1 VSDRE
6 KQRREEQMRRSYS
19 LDEWCDARRISRAM
33 FYKLDK
39 QGLAPKT
46 HRVGAK
52 RLISDEADAA
62 WLAQAEAN
70 SADAG
75 AGT

>member
-1 VSDRE
+1 
-6 KQRREEQMRRSYS
+6 
-19 LDEWCDARRISRAM
+19 M

-46 HRVGAK
+46 HCVGAK

>member
-1 VSDRE
+1 
-6 KQRREEQMRRSYS
+6 
-19 LDEWCDARRISRAM
+19 M